1 MADQDNSV
9 EIEQVQEKKPKK
21 NYIKK
26 FFKAILYVILGL
38 ISLNVLIYIALSIPA
53 VQQFVLGIAVDKLKD
68 ITKTEISIDQIQ
80 LKLFYNVELEGI
92 YVEDLS
98 KDTLLYAQ
106 KLEVD
111 ISPWRLL
118 HKRLQVNNIDL
129 DGFSI
134 NFSQKTP
141 ESDFNFQFLIDAFAG
156 DSTQVDT
163 DTTPSALT
171 IVIDNIILSKG
182 KLKYDVLSEPETPG
196 LFNAS
201 HIHVSDFNSHLKLPS
216 INPGDLDVKLISLS
230 LKEQS
235 GLDVKSLKGQ
245 VSSDNFKIYLAD
257 LELDLPHSN
266 LKIPQASY
274 NLLTSE
280 YELATGTGNLSPQ
293 DLIAFMPELKFLNND
308 ISLELSSSGKLP
320 TIEVKS
326 LSINYGDDTNIVA
339 NGYISDYENYG
350 EADIR
355 LDISNLM
362 ASPSAISNLAMLGD
376 SAFVAPDILID
387 LGVIRLNADLSGRL
401 SDFKLKGEVWSKQG
415 AIQLLANGGADTTF
429 ENFKVNAKL
438 QTQNYNL
445 GALMEMPEMGRLS
458 MNINIDASQSAKQPL
473 SASVKGLINHFNYN
487 KQDLSNIPFT
497 AYYNSQKMGA
507 WLDANL
513 PEGKIELK
521 ADMTQSKVP
530 VVDFDLIVDQLLLD
544 KFVDLEDWKDPELS
558 LAMKGHIV
566 GLDINE
572 LQGSV
577 ELNDFKFSHDSV
589 SLYPGKI
596 TLDIVTNNPEDKSI
610 KLTSSFLELNL
621 SGKYDFLSLPDEMDN
636 IIRGYLPGLFPA
648 KKSMKRVRKVNQ
660 NHNNFRFTVQIQN
673 TTELEEVFDLPVVL
687 EQPLLIE
694 GVVNTIDNDIRA
706 SADIPLLQFGESNV
720 EDTSI
725 KLFNTDS
732 LFAVRFNSNIV
743 QDLKTIKL
751 NLNADV
757 LSDTINTMFTAKSDS
772 ADFNIN
778 ASLNALAHF
787 DLDRKGDLIS
797 TVQFKPTNID
807 IGKLNLTFMPALIQN
822 ADERTSISDFGFLVG
837 HGRMWSKYLAIDGA
851 ISAEQQDTLN
861 INFTNAH
868 VADLM
873 RAFDI
878 NNISTVIDGDI
889 KFTNLLDKPEMYTDN
904 FMLSDIII
912 FGDTLGDF
920 GVMSR
925 WNDAQGAIRFDA
937 ALSKDDRKSV
947 MDGWVYPEQDSLDLK
962 VNLDRLSLNWIQPF
976 MSDMLSKVSGSIST
990 GLTAKGRISTPE
1002 VRGWL
1007 GVNDT
1012 YIGIDYTNVVYH
1024 IADTIQ
1030 ITPDKIGFNNLVL
1043 TDSYNNV
1050 AIADALVTY
1059 KDFSDIKYN
1068 LDLSLNNLLVL
1079 NTESRIDSLFYG
1091 KIFANGSVNI
1101 KGSDESVDIKMNI
1114 RNGKKSNL
1122 NILIPQTTDA
1132 SNYQSV
1138 VFINT
1143 PDQGAELEEDVA
1155 IVQDVFPMNLDV
1167 DLNVTNNI
1175 LFKVIIN
1182 PLTGDEM
1189 QVSGSGLIRFM
1200 YDSQSEAMN
1209 AFGNYIISD
1218 GKVKL
1223 KLQNIATMEFI
1234 IQNGS
1239 KVILNGNPMNASFDI
1254 KAYKRVKADLGTLDP
1269 SLVTGDNPVKVNV
1282 DCVLGIS
1289 GNMSQMNLT
1298 YNVVLPDAPE
1308 DIQQKVNS
1316 LLSTNEQKVRQFAY
1330 LLVAGSFYSDRGG
1343 GGNNN
1348 IAGGLLTDI
1357 ASGALSAGLN
1367 AVFGNVLGNKW
1378 NVGANVSSNDGTF
1391 SDMDMSVNIS
1401 RTFLDDRLTFNSN
1414 LGYRTDQSLSTEN
1427 SLIGDFDIQY
1437 ALTRSVKLKVFSKT
1451 NDQFYKQAPFTQ
1463 GVGIVYTKE
1472 AKSIRDLFK
1481 VFRKKRKR
1489 PKKVTENKEQTQPK
1503 PKNE

>member
-1 MADQDNSV
+1 MTDQDNN
-9 EIEQVQEKKPKK
+9 IEQVAEDKPKK

-26 FFKAILYVILGL
+26 FFKAILYILLGL
-38 ISLNVLIYIALSIPA
+38 VSLNILIYIALSIPA
-53 VQQFVLGIAVDKLKD
+53 VQQFVLGIAVDKLKS
-68 ITKTEISIDQIQ
+68 ITKTEISIDRIQ
-80 LKLFYNVELEGI
+80 LKLFYNVGLEGI
-92 YVEDLS
+92 YVEDQS

-106 KLEVD
+106 NLEVD

-118 HKRLQVNNIDL
+118 HKTLQVNNIELED
-129 DGFSI
+129 FKI
-134 NFSQKTP
+134 NVSQKTP
-141 ESDFNFQFLIDAFAG
+141 ESDFNFQFLIDAFAS
-156 DSTQVDT
+156 DSTTAET
-163 DTTPSALT
+163 DTTPSSLK
-171 IVIDNIILSKG
+171 IVINNIDLSG
-182 KLKYDVLSEPETPG
+182 GSLKYDVLSEPETPG

-201 HIHVSDFNSHLKLPS
+201 HIHISDFNSQIKLPS
-216 INPGDLDVKLISLS
+216 INPIDLDVRLVSLS
-230 LKEQS
+230 MKEQS
-235 GLDVKSLKGQ
+235 GLEVTNLKGQ
-245 VSSDNFKIYLAD
+245 VVSEKLKILLKD
-257 LELDLPHSN
+257 LELTLPHSSI
-266 LKIPQASY
+266 KIPQASIHP
-274 NLLTSE
+274 LTMD
-280 YELATGTGNLSPQ
+280 YELVTDRATISPQ
-293 DLIAFMPELKFLNND
+293 DLIAFMPELRFLNND
-308 ISLELSSSGKLP
+308 IFLELSSSGKLP
-320 TIEVKS
+320 TIDIKN
-326 LSINYGDDTNIVA
+326 LNLDYGEETNITA

-350 EADIR
+350 EADIN
-355 LDISNLM
+355 LNISNFV
-362 ASPSAISNLAMLGD
+362 ASSAAISDFVMLGD
-376 SAFVAPDILID
+376 SAFVAPDILKE

-401 SDFKLKGEVWSKQG
+401 SNFNLKGEAWVKQG
-415 AIQLLANGGADTTF
+415 AVQLLATGGVDTTF
-429 ENFKVNAKL
+429 ESFKVNAKL
-438 QTQNYNL
+438 QTQNFNL
-445 GALMEMPEMGRLS
+445 GALMAMPEMGRLS
-458 MNINIDASQSAKQPL
+458 MNISVDASQSPKELL
-473 SASVKGLINHFNYN
+473 SANVKGLVSRFNYN

-513 PEGKIELK
+513 PEGKIEIK

-530 VVDFDLIVDQLLLD
+530 VIDFDLIVGQLLLD
-544 KFVDLEDWKDPELS
+544 KFADFPDWKNPELS

-566 GLDINE
+566 GLDVNKLE
-572 LQGSV
+572 GSV

-596 TLDIVTNNPEDKSI
+596 TLDIVTNNPDDKSI
-610 KLTSSFLELNL
+610 KLTSSFLQIDL
-621 SGKYDFLSLPDEMDN
+621 SGKYDFLSLPNEMDN
-636 IIRGYLPGLFPA
+636 ILRAYLPGLFPPH
-648 KKSMKRVRKVNQ
+648 KLSSRVRKKDL
-660 NHNNFRFTVQIQN
+660 NHNNFNFTIQIQN
-673 TTELEEVFDLPVVL
+673 TAELEAVFDLPVIL

-694 GVVNTIDNDIRA
+694 GVVNTIDNQLRA
-706 SADIPLLQFGESNV
+706 SANIPLLQFGDSNIESTIV
-720 EDTSI
+720 D
-725 KLFNTDS
+725 LFNTDS
-732 LFAVRFNSNIV
+732 LFTFRLNSNVV
-743 QDLKTIKL
+743 QDSKTLRVKL
-751 NLNADV
+751 HADM
-757 LSDTINTMFTAKSDS
+757 LSDTINTTLTVRSDT
-772 ADFNIN
+772 ADFNID
-778 ASLNALAHF
+778 ATLNALAHF
-787 DLDRKGDLIS
+787 ELDKKGEVVS
-797 TVQFKPTNID
+797 SVQFTPTNID
-807 IGKLNLTFMPALIQN
+807 IGKLHLTFMPALIEN
-822 ADERTSISDFGFLVG
+822 ADERTSISNFGFLVG
-837 HGRMWSKYLAIDGA
+837 HGRMWSKYLAVDG
-851 ISAEQQDTLN
+851 IVSAQEQDTLN

-873 RAFDI
+873 QAFDI
-878 NNISTVIDGDI
+878 NNISTIIDGDI

-904 FMLSDIII
+904 FMLSNIII

-920 GVMSR
+920 GVTSR
-925 WNDAQGAIRFDA
+925 WSDSKGAIRFDA
-937 ALSKDDRKSV
+937 SLDKDDHKSI
-947 MDGWVYPEQDSLDLK
+947 MAGWVYPEQDSLDLK
-962 VNLDRLSLNWIQPF
+962 INLDRLSLNWLQPF
-976 MSDMLSKVSGSIST
+976 MSDMLSRVSGSIST

-1012 YIGIDYTNVVYH
+1012 YIGVDYTNVTYH

-1030 ITPDKIGFNNLVL
+1030 ITPDKVGFNNLVL
-1043 TDSYNNV
+1043 KDSYNNV

-1079 NTESRIDSLFYG
+1079 NTESRTDSLFYG
-1091 KIFANGSVNI
+1091 KIFASGSVNI
-1101 KGSDESVDIKMNI
+1101 KGSDEAVDIKMNI
-1114 RNGKKSNL
+1114 RNGRNSNL

-1143 PDQGAELEEDVA
+1143 PDQDTGLEED
-1155 IVQDVFPMNLDV
+1155 IVTVGQEVFPMNLDV
-1167 DLNVTNNI
+1167 DLNVTDNI
-1175 LFKVIIN
+1175 MFKVIIN

-1189 QVSGSGLIRFM
+1189 QVSGSGLIRFL
-1200 YDSQSEAMN
+1200 YDSQSEAMS
-1209 AFGNYIISD
+1209 AFGNYIISQ

-1223 KLQNIATMEFI
+1223 KLQNVATMEFI

-1239 KVILNGNPMNASFDI
+1239 KVILNGDPMNANFDI

-1269 SLVTGDNPVKVNV
+1269 SLVTGDNAMKVNV

-1308 DIQQKVNS
+1308 DVQQKVNS

-1343 GGNNN
+1343 GGSSN

-1367 AVFGNVLGNKW
+1367 ALFGNVLGNKW
-1378 NVGANVSSNDGTF
+1378 NVGANVSSNDGTL

-1401 RTFLDDRLTFNSN
+1401 RSFLDDRLTFNSN

-1472 AKSIRDLFK
+1472 AKTIRDLFK

-1489 PKKVTENKEQTQPK
+1489 PNTVTTNKEQVQSP